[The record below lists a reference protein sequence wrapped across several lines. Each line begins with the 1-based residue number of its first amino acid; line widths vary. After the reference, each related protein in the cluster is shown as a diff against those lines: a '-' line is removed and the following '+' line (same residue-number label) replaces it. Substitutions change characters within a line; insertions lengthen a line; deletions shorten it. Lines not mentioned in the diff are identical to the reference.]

1 MNIKKLR
8 NASVD
13 ELVLSELGMI
23 EDRMK
28 DQIGYMNKIVS
39 DLQDFSRAIK
49 LSLDRSDMRELTFMV
64 LQTIQVPDNINT
76 ISEFGEGI
84 EDVYLDKDYLR
95 RVLNN
100 LFNNAV
106 QAMPEGGTLTVK
118 ASVEDGTMIYSVSDT
133 GVGIKEDDKATI
145 FTPLFTT
152 KAKGTG
158 LGLAVCRRVINAH
171 GGEIGFVSELGQGT
185 TFTFTVPTREEKREN
200 IFPEI
205 DVSQDSPLVI

>member
-39 DLQDFSRAIK
+39 DQQDFSRTIK

-185 TFTFTVPTREEKREN
+185 TFTFTVPTREEKGEHA
-200 IFPEI
+200 FPEI